1 MSVAMRTWLE
11 RLVPNAAHTSSAI
24 RRKALSKNVDVILG
38 ALATK
43 KATPVSL
50 RDLYRYGQ
58 DSSLR
63 LHHAQFLH
71 REVPIRV
78 SQRVMEL
85 RCLPFRL
92 SESHGIREV
101 IDNYTSYVLDLL
113 TMDPP
118 SNSDDLEMFQRYMQY
133 LLQDNTEVVQTMA
146 LGVIQAKRDIDTKEH
161 NDFRRLVDL
170 VLVRFFTAR
179 IGLRFIIEQFVSSA
193 EYNPGFAGVI
203 ESFCNP
209 VLIAQRA
216 AEDAS
221 QLCRQHKDCSPRVL
235 FHTPTQ
241 SFSDDLHF
249 TYIPH
254 HLHYMLTEILKNS
267 MRATVE
273 AHSPKVGFDGA
284 AMPPIKVVFVAGNED
299 ITIKVIDEGGG
310 IPRSE
315 IKPIWNFFHSTA
327 DAPSSVGAGS
337 SEDMGHWFDVLH
349 EKKRQEEGAGPSIPP
364 SALAGYGVGLPLSR
378 LFARYF
384 GGDITITSMEGFG
397 TDAYLHIPRLG
408 SNCESLPAPVQES
421 PGELDST
428 YVPYPGYTAY

>member
-1 MSVAMRTWLE
+1 MRSQMRTWLE
-11 RLVPNAAHTSSAI
+11 RLVPNASHASSVI

-50 RDLYRYGQ
+50 KDLYRYGQ
-58 DSSLR
+58 DPSLR
-63 LHHAQFLH
+63 LSHAQFLH

-85 RCLPFRL
+85 RCLPFKL
-92 SESHGIREV
+92 SESHGVREV

-118 SNSDDLEMFQRYMQY
+118 ETEDDLDGFQRYMKY

-146 LGVIQAKRDIDTKEH
+146 LGVIQSKRSINDKELD
-161 NDFRRLVDL
+161 DFRRLVDL

-179 IGLRFIIEQFVSSA
+179 IGLRFIMEQFVSSS
-193 EYNPGFAGVI
+193 EYKSGFAGVI

-221 QLCRQHKDCSPRVL
+221 QLCRQHKGIAPRVH
-235 FHTPTQ
+235 FHTPKA
-241 SFSDDLHF
+241 SFSDELHF

-273 AHSPKVGFDGA
+273 AHPKKP
-284 AMPPIKVVFVAGNED
+284 MSKLPPIKVVFVAGNED

-327 DAPSSVGAGS
+327 ETPTNTAGTMHS
-337 SEDMGHWFDVLH
+337 SEEMGQWVDMIR
-349 EKKRQEEGAGPSIPP
+349 EKKDEAGVIIPA

-408 SNCESLPAPVQES
+408 TNCEALPAPVQMS